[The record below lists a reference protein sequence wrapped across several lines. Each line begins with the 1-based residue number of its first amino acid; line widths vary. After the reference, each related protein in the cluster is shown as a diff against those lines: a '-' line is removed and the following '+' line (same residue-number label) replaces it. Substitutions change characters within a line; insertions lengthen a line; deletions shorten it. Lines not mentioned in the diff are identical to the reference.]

1 MLNNVKYYTYTEKSI
16 NEDAYGINDS
26 FIFVLDGATGLGKKE
41 WMHPQSDAFWYVNE
55 IQKALLEQWHN
66 YPSPLSL
73 LKQTCRKLYTEYQ
86 SACKQPISL
95 AAMPSACLS
104 LFYENGDDLLYY
116 GLGDC
121 YGIIEFTDGHI
132 EILSDPVLETLDQ
145 NALKEMKTISE
156 EKKIPF
162 FEARSFIQQT
172 LIQNRLL
179 RNQPNG
185 YHALDLT
192 WSDLEM
198 IPTHTWKKKD
208 VHRILCA
215 SDGFYEIM
223 HYGLLK
229 DTKDLFDHISTDSD
243 DLLKKLYQAQEK
255 DSQALLCPR
264 FKLRDDCTFVYAEV
278 Y

>member
-1 MLNNVKYYTYTEKSI
+1 MLKNIKHYTYTEKFV

-26 FIFVLDGATGLGKKE
+26 FIFVLDGATGLSKQE
-41 WMHPQSDAFWYVNE
+41 WMHPQSDAFWFVNE
-55 IQKALLEQWHN
+55 IKKALLEQWN
-66 YPSPLSL
+66 DYPSPLLL
-73 LKQTCRKLYTEYQ
+73 LKQTCKKLYTDYQ
-86 SACKQPISL
+86 NVCNLPTSL
-95 AAMPSACLS
+95 SAMPSACLS
-104 LFYENGDDLLYY
+104 LFYENGDDLHYY

-132 EILSDPVLETLDQ
+132 EIFSDPILEQLDQ
-145 NALKEMKTISE
+145 NALKQMRAISE

-162 FEARSFIQQT
+162 FEARSSIQQI

-192 WSDLEM
+192 WSDLEI
-198 IPTHTWKKKD
+198 IPTLTWKKKD

-223 HYGLLK
+223 HYDLLK
-229 DTKDLFDHISTDSD
+229 NAEDLFNHISLDSD
-243 DLLKKLYQAQEK
+243 DLIKKLYQAQED

-278 Y
+278 N